1 MTDLRISPA
10 ELRGQITLP
19 PSKSMA
25 HRAIIAACLSQGQSI
40 INNVQ
45 MSDDIIATIAG
56 MESFGAEITKEETD
70 SNYRLTIQGIEVQG
84 PKEDRLIDANESG
97 STLRFLI
104 PISSLFEGA
113 SNFIGRGQLGVRPL
127 DIYQNIYEEQGLRY
141 DASPPPV
148 LDLTVEGRLQADSY
162 EMPGDV
168 SSQFITGLLYT
179 LPLLEGD
186 SSIQI
191 TSPLE
196 SVGYLDLTLAM
207 LDKFGIQV
215 DWNRE
220 EQLLQVPGNQS
231 FQAQNYTVEGDYSQ
245 SAFFLGAAALG
256 NPVKSYGLNLDS
268 KQGDKAV
275 LDILDQL
282 GAPVKQV
289 DDYLTVENPQLK
301 GGGTIDGSQCPDII
315 PMVALVAALSPGYT
329 EIINLHRLRI
339 KECDR
344 LQATR
349 DELTALGADI
359 EIEEDSLHIHGVESL
374 KGGVQVWSHKDHRM
388 AMMLAIASTVCEDDI
403 ILTDS
408 ECVAKSYPNFWEEF
422 ERLGGVINEWRLGE

>member
-56 MESFGAEITKEETD
+56 MESFGAGITKEETD

-113 SNFIGRGQLGVRPL
+113 SNFVGRGQLGVRPL

>member
-1 MTDLRISPA
+1 MTDLRLSPA
-10 ELRGQITLP
+10 KLRGQITLP

-40 INNVQ
+40 IKNVQ
-45 MSDDIIATIAG
+45 MSDDITATIAG
-56 MESFGAEITKEETD
+56 MESFGAEVIKEETK
-70 SNYRLTIQGIEVQG
+70 SNFCLTIQGIEAPGNQT
-84 PKEDRLIDANESG
+84 DRRIDANESG

-104 PISSLFEGA
+104 PLSSLFEGS
-113 SNFIGRGQLGVRPL
+113 SNFVGRGQLGVRPL
-127 DIYQNIYEEQGLRY
+127 DIYENIYRKQGLRY
-141 DASPPPV
+141 DATPPPV
-148 LDLTVEGRLQADSY
+148 LDLTVEGKLKAGSY

-179 LPLLEGD
+179 LPLLAGD
-186 SSIQI
+186 SSINI

-207 LDKFGIQV
+207 LAKFGIQV
-215 DWNRE
+215 DWNPKK
-220 EQLLQVPGNQS
+220 QVILVPGNQK

-256 NPVKSYGLNLDS
+256 NPVKSHGLNLES
-268 KQGDKAV
+268 QQGDKAI
-275 LDILDQL
+275 LDILEQL

-289 DDYLTVENPQLK
+289 DDSLTIENPQLK
-301 GGGTIDGSQCPDII
+301 GGGVIDGSQCPDII

-344 LQATR
+344 LQASR
-349 DELTALGADI
+349 DELAALGADI
-359 EIEEDSLHIHGVESL
+359 EIEGDSLQIQGVESL
-374 KGGVQVWSHKDHRM
+374 KGGAQVWSHKDHRM
-388 AMMLAIASTVCEDDI
+388 AMMLAIASTVCQDDI

-422 ERLGGVINEWRLGE
+422 ERLGGVTHEWRLGE

>member
-84 PKEDRLIDANESG
+84 SKEDRLIDANESG

-113 SNFIGRGQLGVRPL
+113 SNFVGRGQLGVRPL

>member
-113 SNFIGRGQLGVRPL
+113 SNFVGRGQLGVRPL

>member
-25 HRAIIAACLSQGQSI
+25 HRAIIAACLSQGRSI
-40 INNVQ
+40 IDNVQ

-56 MESFGAEITKEETD
+56 MESFGAEVTKEETEA
-70 SNYRLTIQGIEVQG
+70 NYRLTIQGIEGRGSKV
-84 PKEDRLIDANESG
+84 DRLIDANESG

-113 SNFIGRGQLGVRPL
+113 SNFVGRGQLGVRPL
-127 DIYQNIYEEQGLRY
+127 DIYENIYEEQGLRY
-141 DASPPPV
+141 ETSPPPV
-148 LDLTVEGRLQADSY
+148 LDLTVEGRLQAGSY

-186 SSIQI
+186 SHIQI

-215 DWNRE
+215 DWNPQ
-220 EQLLQVPGNQS
+220 EQLLKVPGNQS

-256 NPVKSYGLNLDS
+256 NPVKSYGLNLES
-268 KQGDKAV
+268 RQGDKAV

-301 GGGTIDGSQCPDII
+301 GGGIIDGSQCPDII

-359 EIEEDSLHIHGVESL
+359 EIEDDSLLIHGVESL
-374 KGGVQVWSHKDHRM
+374 KGGARVWSHKDHRM

>member
-1 MTDLRISPA
+1 M
-10 ELRGQITLP
+10 
-19 PSKSMA
+19 
-25 HRAIIAACLSQGQSI
+25 
-40 INNVQ
+40 
-45 MSDDIIATIAG
+45 
-56 MESFGAEITKEETD
+56 
-70 SNYRLTIQGIEVQG
+70 
-84 PKEDRLIDANESG
+84 
-97 STLRFLI
+97 
-104 PISSLFEGA
+104 
-113 SNFIGRGQLGVRPL
+113 
-127 DIYQNIYEEQGLRY
+127 
-141 DASPPPV
+141 
-148 LDLTVEGRLQADSY
+148 
-162 EMPGDV
+162 
-168 SSQFITGLLYT
+168 
-179 LPLLEGD
+179 
-186 SSIQI
+186 
-191 TSPLE
+191 
-196 SVGYLDLTLAM
+196 
-207 LDKFGIQV
+207 
-215 DWNRE
+215 
-220 EQLLQVPGNQS
+220 
-231 FQAQNYTVEGDYSQ
+231 
-245 SAFFLGAAALG
+245 
-256 NPVKSYGLNLDS
+256 KSYVLNLDS

-422 ERLGGVINEWRLGE
+422 ERLGGVTHEWRLGE

>member
-56 MESFGAEITKEETD
+56 MESFGAGITKEETD

-84 PKEDRLIDANESG
+84 SKEDRLIDANESG

-113 SNFIGRGQLGVRPL
+113 SNFVGRGQLGVRPL

>member
-113 SNFIGRGQLGVRPL
+113 SNFVGRGQLGVRPL

-186 SSIQI
+186 SHIQI

>member
-1 MTDLRISPA
+1 MTDLRLSPA
-10 ELRGQITLP
+10 KLQGQVTLP

-56 MESFGAEITKEETD
+56 MEAFGAEVIKEETE
-70 SNYRLTIQGIEVQG
+70 SNYRLIIKGIEGQG
-84 PKEDRLIDANESG
+84 NKENRCIDANESG

-113 SNFIGRGQLGVRPL
+113 SNFVGRGQLGVRPL
-127 DIYQNIYEEQGLRY
+127 DIYENIYKKQGLRY
-141 DASPPPV
+141 DATPPPV
-148 LDLTVEGRLQADSY
+148 LNLTVEGKLKAGNY

-179 LPLLEGD
+179 LPLLNGD
-186 SSIQI
+186 SRIKI

-196 SVGYLDLTLAM
+196 SVGYLDLTVAM
-207 LDKFGIQV
+207 LTKFGVQV
-215 DWNRE
+215 DLNPE
-220 EQLLQVPGNQS
+220 KQVIHVPGNQS

-256 NPVKSYGLNLDS
+256 NPVKSHGLNLES
-268 KQGDKAV
+268 KQGDKAI

-289 DDYLTVENPQLK
+289 NDYLTIENPQLK
-301 GGGTIDGSQCPDII
+301 GGGIIDGSQCPDII

-344 LQATR
+344 LQASR
-349 DELTALGADI
+349 DELVALGADI
-359 EIEEDSLHIHGVESL
+359 EIKGDSLQIQGVESL
-374 KGGVQVWSHKDHRM
+374 KGGAQVWSHKDHRM
-388 AMMLAIASTVCEDDI
+388 AMMLAIASTVCEDDL

-422 ERLGGVINEWRLGE
+422 ERLGGVINEWRLGK

>member
-113 SNFIGRGQLGVRPL
+113 SNFVGRGQLGVRPL

-275 LDILDQL
+275 LDISDQL